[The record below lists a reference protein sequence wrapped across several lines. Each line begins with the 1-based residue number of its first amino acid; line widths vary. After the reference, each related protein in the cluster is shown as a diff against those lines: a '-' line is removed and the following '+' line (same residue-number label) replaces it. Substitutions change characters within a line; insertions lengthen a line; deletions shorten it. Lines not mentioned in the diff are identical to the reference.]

1 MAAETNTL
9 AGLLLL
15 NDANNADINV
25 SDLLEEAPLIAALV
39 AVPASQGG
47 TTHKYMKKTVAAG
60 AGFRDAN
67 TGIANAAGKEEQITV
82 TCKYLDGSFHR
93 DVALCDGYKGGRGAY
108 IAKEVRR
115 ALKSMFSGAEKQII
129 QGVGNDANGFI
140 GFAANTAVDKADDV
154 MVYNAGGS
162 GTICRSVYLIRST
175 EDDVAVV
182 AGNGGNIKFDFD
194 PEQLQKIMTDTSSGA
209 GFMALVASLGGWL
222 GLQFGSVYSLGRI
235 CNLDGTTGHTLTD
248 DMIADAISKF
258 PSDKPPT
265 HIVMNRTS
273 LKELRNSRT
282 ATSATGAPAPFPAEA
297 FNIPVIVTDSLTSTE
312 TALVNA

>member
-1 MAAETNTL
+1 
-9 AGLLLL
+9 
-15 NDANNADINV
+15 
-25 SDLLEEAPLIAALV
+25 
-39 AVPASQGG
+39 
-47 TTHKYMKKTVAAG
+47 
-60 AGFRDAN
+60 
-67 TGIANAAGKEEQITV
+67 
-82 TCKYLDGSFHR
+82 
-93 DVALCDGYKGGRGAY
+93 
-108 IAKEVRR
+108 
-115 ALKSMFSGAEKQII
+115 
-129 QGVGNDANGFI
+129 
-140 GFAANTAVDKADDV
+140 
-154 MVYNAGGS
+154 
-162 GTICRSVYLIRST
+162 
-175 EDDVAVV
+175 
-182 AGNGGNIKFDFD
+182 
-194 PEQLQKIMTDTSSGA
+194 
-209 GFMALVASLGGWL
+209 MALVASLGGWL